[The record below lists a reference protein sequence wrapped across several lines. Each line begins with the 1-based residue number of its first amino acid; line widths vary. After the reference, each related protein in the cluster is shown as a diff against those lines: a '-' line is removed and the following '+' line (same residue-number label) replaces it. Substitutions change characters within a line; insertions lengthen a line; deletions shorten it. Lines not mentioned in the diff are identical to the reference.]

1 MPDLLDFASHLRAGA
16 ASPEVGTVFR
26 TALPVRPRWDPSGT
40 IKNPIR
46 VRDQLWSM
54 ANKGRISIRCRRLAS
69 PLARFCA
76 AGALAMLGPDALPR
90 GVQIIAASFEDR
102 TAIACAAM
110 LEALG
115 ACFKF
120 PPINGLALRAA
131 ARLTSK

>member
-54 ANKGRISIRCRRLAS
+54 ANKGRISIRCCGLVS

-115 ACFKF
+115 ARF
-120 PPINGLALRAA
+120 
-131 ARLTSK
+131 